1 MGDKEYIQQ
10 SILIVDDNIA
20 NLQIL
25 ANIFSTENYRIAM
38 AKDGGS
44 ALDFITREKPDL
56 ILLDIMMP
64 VIDGFEVCRRLK
76 SRKNTKEIPII
87 FISALTDTESKIKG
101 FDAGGV
107 DYITKPFQNKEVLAR
122 ISAHL
127 NIQRLRKSIQKK
139 NILLQQ
145 EVEERK
151 QIEKELRTAKKALE
165 SANKYLEKRV
175 QDELEK
181 RLKQHQLLIQK
192 SKLESLGKMA
202 AGIAHEI
209 NQPLTGISMGLE
221 NILFKLSSD
230 KITDEYLIKK
240 INYFQEDINR
250 INHIINH
257 IRTFSRDQ
265 TSVLFENID
274 VNEVCKNALLMMET
288 QYKNHNI
295 KIILDLDNSIGF
307 TVGNKYKL
315 EQVVLNI
322 LSNAKDAVDEKYNS
336 VRNSFYQKEIKIK
349 TYQNKESIFLE
360 IEDNGTGIPEEETNN
375 IFDPFFTTKSHE
387 QGTGLG
393 LSISYGIIK
402 EMKGEISVNS
412 ELNEYTVMKISLPA
426 VNKREKP

>member
-1 MGDKEYIQQ
+1 MEDKEHIQQ
-10 SILIVDDNIA
+10 SILIVDDNIS

-25 ANIFSTENYRIAM
+25 ANIISAENYRIAM
-38 AKDGGS
+38 AKDGVS

-64 VIDGFEVCRRLK
+64 MMDGFEVCRRLK
-76 SRKNTKEIPII
+76 SRKDAKEIPII
-87 FISALTDTESKIKG
+87 FISALTDTASKIKG

-107 DYITKPFQNKEVLAR
+107 DYITKPFHNKEVLAR

-127 NIQRLRKSIQKK
+127 HIQTLQKSLQEK

-165 SANKYLEKRV
+165 TANKNLEKRV

-181 RLKQHQLLIQK
+181 RLKQQQLLIQK

-209 NQPLTGISMGLE
+209 NQPLTGISMGLD

-230 KITDEYLIKK
+230 KITDEYLTKK

-274 VNEVCKNALLMMET
+274 VNEVCKNTLLMLET
-288 QYKNHNI
+288 QYKHHNI
-295 KIILDLDNSIGF
+295 EITLNLDNTVGLV
-307 TVGNKYKL
+307 VGNKYKL
-315 EQVVLNI
+315 EQVILNI
-322 LSNAKDAVDEKYNS
+322 LSNARDAVDQQYNT
-336 VRNSFYQKEIKIK
+336 VRNSSYKKYIKIK
-349 TYQNKESIFLE
+349 TFRVSDHICIE
-360 IEDNGTGIPEEETNN
+360 IEDNGTGISEEDKNN
-375 IFDPFFTTKSHE
+375 IFDPFFTTKSPE

-402 EMKGEISVNS
+402 DMKGEISVNS
-412 ELNEYTVMKISLPA
+412 EFNEYTVMKISLPA
-426 VNKREKP
+426 VTKPIKN